1 MKCHL
6 YSRPR
11 WLNQQSKV
19 HQTNFNVGMRLDYVG
34 IQRSIIVR
42 ENTELHWICRE
53 YFDPILEEEA
63 FD

>member
-1 MKCHL
+1 MISQTDI
-6 YSRPR
+6 Y
-11 WLNQQSKV
+11 QQSKV